1 MARQYGSFL
10 LRCWSLD
17 NGEHRI
23 KVEHV
28 QSGECTQVASL
39 AAAAA
44 WIGARWDDL
53 PHQLAPQEQPQPIGG
68 NGHG

>member
-10 LRCWSLD
+10 LRCWCLD

-28 QSGECTQVASL
+28 QSGECTQVTSL
-39 AAAAA
+39 AAATA
-44 WIGARWDDL
+44 WINAHWDEST
-53 PHQLAPQEQPQPIGG
+53 HQLVLPEQPQPVGG
-68 NGHG
+68 DGHG